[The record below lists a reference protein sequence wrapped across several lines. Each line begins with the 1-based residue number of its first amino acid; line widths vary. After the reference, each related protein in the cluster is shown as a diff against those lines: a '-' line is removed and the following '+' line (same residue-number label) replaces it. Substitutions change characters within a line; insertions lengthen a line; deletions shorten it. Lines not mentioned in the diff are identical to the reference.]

1 MAREPGWVL
10 VVVDDAVRRMAL
22 FRLVEWAGHR
32 ATVAD
37 TGRAGL
43 TMLHREPFHVVL
55 LDVSIAERDGQDF
68 LRQGTVSPHSAVC
81 PCSWSPRRGHW
92 TPSGRGSRWEPTDSS
107 PSPSCPSWSGRG
119 SRQCCTQS
127 RSGAV

>member
-55 LDVSIAERDGQDF
+55 LDVSIVERDGQDF
-68 LRQGTVSPHSAVC
+68 LRQGTVNPQF
-81 PCSWSPRRGHW
+81 
-92 TPSGRGSRWEPTDSS
+92 GRVPVLMVASEGTLDTVRPWIEM
-107 PSPSCPSWSGRG
+107 
-119 SRQCCTQS
+119 
-127 RSGAV
+127 GAD